1 MKKSLGK
8 VYLVGAGPGDPGL
21 LTLRGK
27 ELLERAQ
34 VVIYDALIDAALLR
48 HAPSAEH
55 IFVGKRPDRHR
66 LPQED
71 INRLMVEQAKLAA
84 CVVRLKGGDPF
95 VFGRGGEEA
104 VALSEAGVPFEVV
117 PGVTAG
123 LGAAAY
129 AGIPI
134 TQRGMTD
141 RVTFIMGHRSKSAGR
156 SGSLYGGGKPRLEE
170 LPRKGTLVFYMGV
183 DAIEENMDA
192 IHTSGRSLDTPVA
205 VVEWGTLPRQ
215 RTIVG
220 TVETIAGQC
229 ADAGIDAPAIIV
241 VGEVVELSK
250 KLSWFEA
257 RPLFGRRVAVTR
269 TRERAA
275 ELVGLLQE
283 RGADVLEFPTV
294 EIERPEPQVPLA
306 PLSDYDWVVLT
317 SVNGVDALFEGM
329 AASGQ
334 DARDLHGV
342 KLCAISAKT
351 VEALSDRLLRVD
363 VVPERYETEFVVQ
376 RLEEH
381 DRASNRGS
389 GISGKR
395 ILMPRAD
402 IGRSSLPKALRERGA
417 EVDELQAYRT
427 VIPRDAEAQA
437 GELLRY
443 APHYVTFGSAVS
455 VRNFREILGADRI
468 AQLSGLDARS
478 CHTRYAA
485 IGPIA
490 EVAAKEAGISID
502 IIPEVHRVPELVE
515 AIVRF
520 DAGGRAWPPK
530 NEERP

>member
-1 MKKSLGK
+1 MKKSVGK
-8 VYLVGAGPGDPGL
+8 VYLVGAGSGDPGL

-34 VVIYDALIDAALLR
+34 VVVYDALVNATHLR

-55 IFVGKRPDRHR
+55 IFVGKQPGRHH
-66 LPQED
+66 LTQED
-71 INRLMVEQAKLAA
+71 ICRLLVEQAKLAA

-104 VALSEAGVPFEVV
+104 LALSEAGVLFEVV

-123 LGAAAY
+123 IGAAAY

-134 TQRGMTD
+134 TQRGISD
-141 RVTFIMGHRSKSAGR
+141 RVTLIMGHQSKSDR
-156 SGSLYGGGKPRLEE
+156 SAANKPRLDE
-170 LPRKGTLVFYMGV
+170 LPHVGTLVIYMGV
-183 DAIEENMDA
+183 DEMEENMEA
-192 IHTSGRSLDTPVA
+192 VHKSGRSLETPVA

-220 TVETIAGQC
+220 TVGTIVRQC
-229 ADAGIDAPAIIV
+229 ADAGIEAPSIVV
-241 VGEVVELSK
+241 VGEAVELCG
-250 KLSWFEA
+250 KLSWFEN

-275 ELVGLLQE
+275 ELVNLLRE

-294 EIERPEPQVPLA
+294 EIETPELSKVALA
-306 PLSDYDWVVLT
+306 PLSEYDWVVLT
-317 SVNGVDALFEGM
+317 SVNGVDALFDRM
-329 AASGQ
+329 VASGQ

-342 KLCAISAKT
+342 KLCAISAKAA
-351 VEALSDRLLRVD
+351 EALSDRLLRVD
-363 VVPERYETEFVVQ
+363 VVPERYETDFVLQ
-376 RLEEH
+376 RLDEH
-381 DRASNRGS
+381 DRASNPGG

-417 EVDELQAYRT
+417 VVDELQAYRC
-427 VIPRDAEAQA
+427 VIPGGAEARA
-437 GELLRY
+437 DELLRY
-443 APHYVTFGSAVS
+443 APHYVTFCSAVS

-468 AQLSGLDARS
+468 AQLSKLEARS
-478 CHTRYAA
+478 CRYAA

-490 EVAAKEAGISID
+490 MHVAAKELGIAID
-502 IIPEVHRVPELVE
+502 IVPEVHRVPDLVE
-515 AIVRF
+515 AIVA
-520 DAGGRAWPPK
+520 DAKLRTIIRG
-530 NEERP
+530 